1 MNLTMKAVITICI
14 NIIYL
19 LNIKYYMLQSS
30 QLKDVVTVGKDVF
43 LLLGGNNSSPPP
55 QYKGNSYDC
64 C

>member
-30 QLKDVVTVGKDVF
+30 QLKDVVTGWKRCF
-43 LLLGGNNSSPPP
+43 SFIGRE
-55 QYKGNSYDC
+55 
-64 C
+64 